1 METIALFLYPLVMV
15 FELLMFAVIAIT
27 FFLSVIVVNTGAD
40 LKEME
45 AHKYMGAILQWWLV
59 GNGLAFLV
67 YLVVSALH

>member
-1 METIALFLYPLVMV
+1 MV
-15 FELLMFAVIAIT
+15 FELLMFAVLAIT

-45 AHKYMGAILQWWLV
+45 LHKYYGAIFQWWLV

>member
-1 METIALFLYPLVMV
+1 METVALFLYPLFMV
-15 FELLMFAVIAIT
+15 FELLMFAVLAIT

-45 AHKYMGAILQWWLV
+45 LHKYYGAIFQWWLV